1 MEREINRVC
10 PYCGNKTK
18 YETYRMEKAEY
29 ICYCDNDKC
38 PVKHC
43 TDLASLSM
51 VYEKILDIVG
61 AKE

>member
-10 PYCGNKTK
+10 PYCGNKTN